1 METFG
6 RLPRRLTKLYTD
18 TKTTCDAV
26 IEQEP
31 REVFPELSLLHLKY
45 REQKDRLIAW
55 GLEWSDNSKGD
66 SGDID
71 ESVERA
77 GLTGTVT
84 RVLGMIKDILDEA
97 EKMQHSGQSG
107 TGKAISEEKGGV
119 RSTGDALWAA
129 SDRSRYEELARDLTN
144 SIDILYELSK
154 PRGPYRQPSLAPSL
168 SRSKKTVSEP
178 AKPASR
184 QVFLSS
190 EYNASDVTLIN
201 PASMPQGL
209 NISVKSGLPPKLDPS
224 SLSLPEEEPPPY
236 ETVGVPTSARLIGGL
251 RQLHSSTNPWKTDGS
266 KTVEIPVLVEY
277 VTFDCT
283 YRDTGV
289 PLPLERLDAL
299 LSTLV
304 RLATEQSFHG
314 TLQCLGYFE
323 DPIQPRF
330 GLVFE
335 LPSFVYSGPSDLHK
349 RTEELRPVT
358 LLNVLQSGSKSL
370 HNSNS
375 TTPPLEDRFRLAYT
389 LALTF
394 SKIHGDNIVHKDVN
408 SSNILVFRKDR
419 PAHQSRNN
427 RALDYA
433 LRSPVICSFDLF
445 SEYDIEPAPPMSS
458 PNIYRHP
465 EDPKFT
471 GIKSGEYGP
480 QFDLYSLGLILLEIG
495 LWTPLS
501 DLWKAKYTLMDFKLR
516 LDEIYIRRLA
526 SKCGTTYMQVVRDC
540 FSAADRIALGDESLQ
555 PFSRVYNRI
564 LIRLQ
569 RCCLLDEVETNFEW
583 TEMGSASSG
592 SVSAPLKRKNINP
605 IQPETPGNMS
615 PSTYRSAK
623 RWASEKGSQI
633 LEKSKSASKASSSPS
648 LTSLSRS
655 GSKSSQNSLSLR
667 AQLSQSLHNLTSP
680 KESETEPMDWQM
692 THGRRTPL
700 EESGTLV
707 PSTTRT
713 SPSPEDKH
721 ESSSLYKEK
730 AGHAARVIQRAWRSR
745 LENKSFKDYKT
756 KITVIQKHWRE
767 KKEVRSV
774 RALVETSTQNWPQAT
789 LGYPTPE
796 PDEQRVG
803 CRTSNIQIQ
812 TDIEAPTRPKLRLQ
826 PVKFSPSIVNSW
838 HSTMLPRL
846 ERLIER
852 ALKDSK
858 ETISIDL
865 VAIGEC
871 QATARP
877 TIFVTCTSTAK
888 VKAVLARRF
897 TYDQTV
903 FDLKVRRGKIRR
915 SKLTRSNRRRKPP
928 HRSMMN
934 DEPYSAD
941 MPALNP
947 FHQQRPLCG
956 ASIGAF
962 RDEHLPP
969 VSYGGVILVDD
980 EPLGMSVHHLLDA
993 PSEDDESE
1001 YGEEAVSPIDAA
1013 RSSAT
1018 ANGNAWLAG
1027 MGAQPGL
1034 EIAEQATW
1042 DFEISDDEEKSDDEL
1057 EYESEDLMSDSE
1069 LDSETEDDH
1078 DSRSRASDE
1087 RQLETGDI
1095 DGIALGDGGDI
1106 IITQPAID
1114 DVDDNFFPNLED
1126 RDDDHL
1132 DSHALGR
1139 VHASSGIR
1147 RWNRNGVVHEIDWAL
1162 LKLNPDRLQP
1172 YNLVQGG
1179 RRFCPNTEPELC
1191 PKLIEPIC
1199 RRYYR
1204 PEEDEYPSQVASVDG
1219 LGGLGVHCFGRTSGL
1234 KGGVVGMTMSSVRI
1248 YRRKTFSRSWHVV
1261 GGFGVG
1267 GDSGAWVIENS
1278 RGRVCGHVLA
1288 WCARNR
1294 LAYICPMEVL
1304 LEDIK
1309 HTLGAR
1315 KIYLPGSEEEQNQII
1330 MGQSPTKP
1338 ELELDCKV
1346 PRRKNGFELPDIMS
1360 LDLTGKGEPEK
1371 ENIPVLGSRL
1381 QGSPS
1386 RLEFLGGRTGQ
1397 MAR

>member
-18 TKTTCDAV
+18 TKTSCDAV

-31 REVFPELSLLHLKY
+31 REVLPELSLLHRQY

-77 GLTGTVT
+77 GLTGTVS

-97 EKMQHSGQSG
+97 EKMQHSGQSV
-107 TGKAISEEKGGV
+107 TGKGVSEEKGGV
-119 RSTGDALWAA
+119 RSVGDSLWAA
-129 SDRSRYEELARDLTN
+129 SDMSRYEELARDLTN

-154 PRGPYRQPSLAPSL
+154 PKGTYRQTSLAPNPSTSIKPVL
-168 SRSKKTVSEP
+168 EP
-178 AKPASR
+178 ARPALQS
-184 QVFLSS
+184 VFLSP
-190 EYNASDVTLIN
+190 EYNASDITLIN

-209 NISVKSGLPPKLDPS
+209 NISIKPGLPPKLDPS

-236 ETVGVPTSARLIGGL
+236 ESVGVSTSARLIGHL

-266 KTVEIPVLVEY
+266 RTVEIPVLVEY
-277 VTFDCT
+277 VTFDRI

-289 PLPLERLDAL
+289 YLPLDRLDSL
-299 LSTLV
+299 LSILV

-330 GLVFE
+330 ALVFE
-335 LPSFVYSGPSDLHK
+335 LPSFVYSGPSDSHK
-349 RTEELRPVT
+349 RIEDLRPVT

-394 SKIHGDNIVHKDVN
+394 SKIHGDNLVHKDVN

-419 PAHQSRNN
+419 PAHQSSNN

-445 SEYDIEPAPPMSS
+445 SEYESEQARPMSS

-465 EDPKFT
+465 EDPKFI
-471 GIKSGEYGP
+471 GVKSKEYGP

-501 DLWKAKYTLMDFKLR
+501 DLWKAKYTLRDFKMR

-526 SKCGTTYMQVVRDC
+526 SKCGTAYMQVVRDC

-569 RCCLLDEVETNFEW
+569 RCCLLDEVETSFEW
-583 TEMGSASSG
+583 SEMGSAASSN
-592 SVSAPLKRKNINP
+592 VSAPLKRKSINLN
-605 IQPETPGNMS
+605 QPTIGNMS

-633 LEKSKSASKASSSPS
+633 LEKSKSTSKPSSSPN

-655 GSKSSQNSLSLR
+655 TSKSSQHSLSLR
-667 AQLSQSLHNLTSP
+667 AQLSHSLHSLTSP
-680 KESETEPMDWQM
+680 KESEIEPMDWQL

-700 EESGTLV
+700 QDSGTLV

-713 SPSPEDKH
+713 SPSPEDRH
-721 ESSSLYKEK
+721 ESSSLYRERV
-730 AGHAARVIQRAWRSR
+730 GHAAEVIQRAWRSR
-745 LENKSFKDYKT
+745 LEKKSFKKDYKN
-756 KITVIQKHWRE
+756 KITVIQKQWRE
-767 KKEVRSV
+767 KKEAHSV

-796 PDEQRVG
+796 PEVLPIEQTAG
-803 CRTSNIQIQ
+803 YRTSNIQIQ
-812 TDIEAPTRPKLRLQ
+812 TDIEAPARPKLRLH
-826 PVKFSPSIVNSW
+826 PMKFSPNIIEGW

-846 ERLIER
+846 ERLIAR
-852 ALKDSK
+852 ALKDSQ
-858 ETISIDL
+858 ETVSIDL
-865 VAIGEC
+865 VGIGET

-888 VKAVLARRF
+888 VKAVLARKF
-897 TYDQTV
+897 AYDQSI
-903 FDLKVRRGKIRR
+903 FDLKVRRGKVRR

-934 DEPYSAD
+934 NEPYSAD
-941 MPALNP
+941 MPDLNP
-947 FHQQRPLCG
+947 YHQQRPLCG

-980 EPLGMSVHHLLDA
+980 EPFGMSVHHLLDA

-1001 YGEEAVSPIDAA
+1001 YGEETVSPMDVA
-1013 RSSAT
+1013 RSSA
-1018 ANGNAWLAG
+1018 AGSGNAWLAG
-1027 MGAQPGL
+1027 MGTQPGL
-1034 EIAEQATW
+1034 EISEQASW
-1042 DFEISDDEEKSDDEL
+1042 DFEISDDEDKSDGEA
-1057 EYESEDLMSDSE
+1057 EYDSEDLMSDSE
-1069 LDSETEDDH
+1069 FDSETEEDDH
-1078 DSRSRASDE
+1078 DSRSRSRSRASEDP
-1087 RQLETGDI
+1087 QLEIGDI
-1095 DGIALGDGGDI
+1095 DGIPLGEGDEI

-1114 DVDDNFFPNLED
+1114 DVNDNFFPSLED
-1126 RDDDHL
+1126 RDEDHL
-1132 DSHALGR
+1132 DSHTLGH

-1147 RWNRNGVVHEIDWAL
+1147 RWNRNGVIHEIDWAL
-1162 LKLNPDRLQP
+1162 LKLAPDRLQP

-1179 RRFCPNTEPELC
+1179 RRFCPAGRQPELC
-1191 PKLIEPIC
+1191 PKLVEPIC
-1199 RRYYR
+1199 RRFYA
-1204 PEEDEYPSQVASVDG
+1204 PEEDEYPAQVAAADG

-1234 KGGVVGMTMSSVRI
+1234 KGGVVGAAMSSVRI

-1261 GGFGVG
+1261 GGFGG
-1267 GDSGAWVIENS
+1267 MLTLLSLSLHTHTYTHI
-1278 RGRVCGHVLA
+1278 H
-1288 WCARNR
+1288 CARAP
-1294 LAYICPMEVL
+1294 LY
-1304 LEDIK
+1304 
-1309 HTLGAR
+1309 
-1315 KIYLPGSEEEQNQII
+1315 
-1330 MGQSPTKP
+1330 
-1338 ELELDCKV
+1338 
-1346 PRRKNGFELPDIMS
+1346 
-1360 LDLTGKGEPEK
+1360 
-1371 ENIPVLGSRL
+1371 
-1381 QGSPS
+1381 
-1386 RLEFLGGRTGQ
+1386 
-1397 MAR
+1397 